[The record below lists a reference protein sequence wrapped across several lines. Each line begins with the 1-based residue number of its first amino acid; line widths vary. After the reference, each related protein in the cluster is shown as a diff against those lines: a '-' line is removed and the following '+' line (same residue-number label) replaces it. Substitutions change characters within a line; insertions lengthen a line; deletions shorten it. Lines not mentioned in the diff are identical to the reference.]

1 MMAADK
7 KRQKEERE
15 FVHKFRPFAKLQTA
29 EDYEEFVNG
38 MLCMSI
44 KNQTSK
50 NRHTSHTLTI
60 GN

>member
-38 MLCMSI
+38 MLCMLCYVI
-44 KNQTSK
+44 LTP
-50 NRHTSHTLTI
+50 TLS
-60 GN
+60 